1 MKVKIDTKEKFD
13 VITIEEDHISAN
25 MTEKLSELLLSHL
38 NADVKNLVI
47 RFAAVKE
54 IDEAAAEK
62 IVAVQQTFYDNGCSF
77 VICELQPAVEKFLDE
92 NEWLEVMNVTPT
104 ESEAWDIV
112 QMEIIERE
120 LLE

>member
-25 MTEKLSELLLSHL
+25 MTEKLGEMLLSHL

-54 IDEAAAEK
+54 IDEAEAVDDRQTRRLDTAAT
-62 IVAVQQTFYDNGCSF
+62 ANH
-77 VICELQPAVEKFLDE
+77 
-92 NEWLEVMNVTPT
+92 
-104 ESEAWDIV
+104 
-112 QMEIIERE
+112 
-120 LLE
+120 